1 MWRSLKQMILSVFN
15 RSYECLCKYIFVE
28 LILWYFF
35 CFITSVR
42 NKVNLTN
49 ELKKSSSWWLQEMFS
64 SSFYTVLRDKRV
76 THTPTSPILKIT
88 VALNGEKSSLAFY
101 KAVIIRSY
109 GERYLPDKRNKYDD
123 IIVNSPNIVLK
134 CSSCEW
140 IWNWL
145 FGWTEF
151 CNENF
156 NLTLLHITHS
166 EKYMRTTKATGLNG
180 LRSAK
185 KRE

>member
-1 MWRSLKQMILSVFN
+1 MWCSLKQMILSVFN
-15 RSYECLCKYIFVE
+15 RSYECSCKYIFVE

-35 CFITSVR
+35 GFIKSVT

-49 ELKKSSSWWLQEMFS
+49 ELKNLPVGDFRKWFQ
-64 SSFYTVLRDKRV
+64 SSFYTVLRGKCFIYA
-76 THTPTSPILKIT
+76 PTSPIKMQLCWT
-88 VALNGEKSSLAFY
+88 EK
-101 KAVIIRSY
+101 KVISILENCYRKELRWDVCP
-109 GERYLPDKRNKYDD
+109 GWAKKYDD
-123 IIVNSPNIVLK
+123 VIVNSPSIVLK

-156 NLTLLHITHS
+156 NVT
-166 EKYMRTTKATGLNG
+166 
-180 LRSAK
+180 
-185 KRE
+185 

>member
-1 MWRSLKQMILSVFN
+1 MWCSLKQMILSVFN
-15 RSYECLCKYIFVE
+15 WSYECSCKYIFVE
-28 LILWYFF
+28 LILWSFF
-35 CFITSVR
+35 WVIKSVT

-49 ELKKSSSWWLQEMFS
+49 ELKKSSSWWFQEMFS
-64 SSFYTVLRDKRV
+64 TSLYTVLRDKRL
-76 THTPTSPILKIT
+76 THAPTSPALKNT
-88 VALNGEKSSLAFY
+88 VAVNREKSSLAFY

-109 GERYLPDKRNKYDD
+109 GERYLPDKRKKYDD
-123 IIVNSPNIVLK
+123 VIVNSPSIVLK

-156 NLTLLHITHS
+156 NLTLSHITHS
-166 EKYMRTTKATGLNG
+166 EKYMRTKAAGLNG

-185 KRE
+185 